1 MVEVRDYAAYVH
13 GSQIKGAGG
22 IPVGTGGKAMLL
34 ISGGIDSPVAG
45 YMMAKRGLEISA
57 IHFCISSVYIGACK
71 TESNRFGAQDVLLL
85 RQNQDVHRAIHRNS
99 GSNP

>member
-45 YMMAKRGLEISA
+45 YMMANVVWK
-57 IHFCISSVYIGACK
+57 SVPSILY
-71 TESNRFGAQDVLLL
+71 LL
-85 RQNQDVHRAIHRNS
+85 RIHRSVQNKK
-99 GSNP
+99 